1 LTAPHDTGGPA
12 LAPPR
17 APLARLAAGL
27 VVACALLTA
36 AASAISWGVYA
47 LNFDDAYGV
56 AARTGF
62 AAQMIGIGLGVFSV
76 TPHEIAEAAAPL
88 GIAGALALGRRSV
101 GAFALA
107 GAVAGAAFGG
117 LGLVMSGGGMAPAAL
132 VALAAIGALH
142 LMITRAVAGV
152 RRKA

>member
-1 LTAPHDTGGPA
+1 MTAPHDTGGPA

-76 TPHEIAEAAAPL
+76 TAAPL